1 MTAGSVINPAV
12 ELNPWIQ
19 TMLGYRG
26 RPAPLA
32 LSFVGNALKQRDS
45 LNEFFS
51 AEEQK
56 AFSVVRLSC
65 DNADD
70 ALDIIQDAMLKFVSH
85 YAGKNPSDWKPLFY
99 KIIYRKLTDYQ
110 RKRNFRSGIMRL
122 FTSNPQQGYDEIE
135 TIASSNPGLD
145 AMLEYTDAVGRL
157 EQALAA
163 LPLRQQQA
171 VIMRSWQGFN
181 TQETADIM
189 RLSTGSVKTHYSRGL
204 AKLKQLLG
212 DDWP

>member
-1 MTAGSVINPAV
+1 
-12 ELNPWIQ
+12 
-19 TMLGYRG
+19 MLGYRG
-26 RPAPLA
+26 PPAPLA
-32 LSFVGNALKQRDS
+32 LSSAGAELKHRDR
-45 LNEFFS
+45 LNEFFA

-56 AFSVVRLSC
+56 AFSVVRLSI
-65 DNADD
+65 DNDDD

-99 KIIYRKLTDYQ
+99 KIIYRKLTDYY
-110 RKRNFRSGIMRL
+110 RKRHFRSGIMRL
-122 FTSNPQQGYDEIE
+122 FTANAQQGYDEIE
-135 TIASSNPGLD
+135 TIASSDPGQD
-145 AMLEYTDAVGRL
+145 AMLEYADAVGRL

-181 TQETADIM
+181 TRETADIM
-189 RLSTGSVKTHYSRGL
+189 HLSTGSVKTHYTRGL
-204 AKLKQLLG
+204 AKLKRLLG

>member
-1 MTAGSVINPAV
+1 MTAGSGINPEV
-12 ELNPWIQ
+12 GLNTWVQ

-26 RPAPLA
+26 WQAPLA
-32 LSFVGNALKQRDS
+32 FFWVGAELRQRDR
-45 LNEFFS
+45 LNDFFS

-56 AFSVVRLSC
+56 AFSVARLSI
-65 DNADD
+65 DNDED
-70 ALDIIQDAMLKFVSH
+70 ALDIIQDAMLKFVSN
-85 YAGKNPSDWKPLFY
+85 YANKDQSNWKPLFY
-99 KIIYRKLTDYQ
+99 KIIYRKLTDYH

-122 FTSNPQQGYDEIE
+122 FVRKPQQGYDEIE
-135 TIASSNPGLD
+135 MIASPD
-145 AMLEYTDAVGRL
+145 TDVDDMIAYADAVGRL
-157 EQALAA
+157 EQALVA

-189 RLSTGSVKTHYSRGL
+189 QLSTGSVKTHYSRGL
-204 AKLKQLLG
+204 ARLRELLG